1 MENYKYLFLRTCKND
16 VSYGFSVVQTAFN
29 NQFLLSLGIFIKLRV
44 IFTDQSR
51 PIVLNLIETSH
62 IIIAVPIEY
71 KHTKERR
78 DQTRHVRHHVVVL
91 RKFVRL
97 PFRWKIQKLE
107 RERERETFERDLQ
120 IIAPVDN
127 VTAWSDATCTKV
139 FFVISC
145 LETRY
150 FKVDVHRST

>member
-62 IIIAVPIEY
+62 IIAVPIEY

-107 RERERETFERDLQ
+107 REREKERDLRTRSSNYS
-120 IIAPVDN
+120 PSSN

>member
-107 RERERETFERDLQ
+107 RERERERPSNE
-120 IIAPVDN
+120 I
-127 VTAWSDATCTKV
+127 
-139 FFVISC
+139 
-145 LETRY
+145 
-150 FKVDVHRST
+150 FKL